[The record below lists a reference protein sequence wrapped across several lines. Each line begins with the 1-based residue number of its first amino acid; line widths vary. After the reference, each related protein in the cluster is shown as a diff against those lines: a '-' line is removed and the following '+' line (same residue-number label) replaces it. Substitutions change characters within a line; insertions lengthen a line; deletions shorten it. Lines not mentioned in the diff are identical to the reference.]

1 MADGSINIRV
11 DADTKRAQSELSR
24 LEKSLEKTAAA
35 LEKTTT
41 EKNAIAE
48 QLEAARSKAQE
59 TRDAIAEI
67 KAEISENARAM
78 GVNGKNIDATEF
90 AARQQAQKE
99 MQYELAQQERLLA
112 SQEKSVSRL
121 EAQETKISQ
130 KLSQQTAEYEK
141 QKAAVADLRTRLM
154 QTGGQA
160 MEKIKAG
167 AENVSQS
174 FKSGLKWLLKW
185 GIGIRSLFVL
195 VRKIRNGIKEGF
207 SAYTEKDPETKANI
221 DSLKASLNG
230 LKLAWGAAFA
240 PIVNAVT
247 PLLQKLIEWLTAA
260 ANAVS
265 KFIAL
270 LGGKSSYKK
279 VVANMNSVA
288 SSASGASS
296 AVDEAKRSVMGFD
309 ELNKL
314 DSNSSSG
321 SGGGSG
327 GGSSNLGD
335 VVEEALDI
343 ADGSFLSNL
352 ALSVKDVLFDWSDLN
367 AEQIAQK
374 AISGLSTLLG
384 AGVGF
389 MIGGVPGAIVGALL
403 GLTLS
408 LVANAVI
415 FDHDGVL
422 SPEELASTIE
432 IALNGLVGGLI
443 GFALGGPGGA
453 LIGATIG
460 TGITLLVKAVKPL
473 MGETGSQILSDIC
486 DGLTYG
492 IGGGAGA
499 ALGFA
504 VGGPAGAAIGLIAGL
519 GITFIVKKI
528 KANIGDNSR
537 GQYKDTASW
546 FICGV
551 LGLPTNAEW
560 IEYGKKAIEWLFE
573 GFDGLAEE
581 LHWLIGEPLENFFE
595 VDVPKAV
602 EWFKELGPKAV
613 EWLWQGFDGFTEE
626 LHWIIADPIE
636 RFVEWLTGWWESL
649 SLSPFHIPHPV
660 FEWTYTEAEGL
671 LKKAME
677 FVGLP
682 PSIPHLSISWLARGG
697 IVDGATL
704 FGAGEAGR
712 EAIMPL
718 EHNTGWIRELAEQIL
733 GFMESRYSG
742 AMVGMPAMAMGGVVP
757 PRAVSGT
764 VAGFSEDDIA
774 RLVSGIQSALTGKDG
789 QTVIENKVY
798 LDGKQ
803 IADAVT
809 KWQRRNDRSW
819 GA

>member
-1 MADGSINIRV
+1 MADGSISIRV
-11 DADTKRAQSELSR
+11 DAETKRAQSELSK

-35 LEKTTT
+35 MEKTTT
-41 EKNAIAE
+41 EKNAIAD
-48 QLEAARSKAQE
+48 QLEAARAKAQE

-67 KAEISENARAM
+67 KAEMSENTRAM
-78 GVNGKNIDATEF
+78 GTNGKNIDAEEF
-90 AARQQAQKE
+90 AARQQGQKE
-99 MQYELAQQERLLA
+99 LQYELAQQERLLA
-112 SQEKSVSRL
+112 SQEKSVSKL
-121 EAQETKISQ
+121 EAQETKITQ
-130 KLSQQTAEYEK
+130 KLTQQTAEYDK
-141 QKAAVADLRTRLM
+141 QKAAVADLRSRLM
-154 QTGGQA
+154 QTGSQA

-185 GIGIRSLFVL
+185 GLGIRSLFIL

-207 SAYTEKDPETKANI
+207 RKKKKKDPETKANI
-221 DSLKASLNG
+221 DALKASLNG
-230 LKLAWGAAFA
+230 LKLAWGTAFA
-240 PIVNAVT
+240 PIVNLVT

-270 LGGKSSYKK
+270 LCGKSSYKK

-288 SSASGASS
+288 SSASGAGS
-296 AVDEAKRSVMGFD
+296 AVEEAKKQIMGFD
-309 ELNKL
+309 EINRL
-314 DSNSSSG
+314 DSDSSSGG

-327 GGSSNLGD
+327 SGNLGD

-415 FDHDGVL
+415 FDHDGIL
-422 SPEELASTIE
+422 SPEELISTIE

-473 MGETGSQILSDIC
+473 IGERGNQILSDIC

-499 ALGFA
+499 ALGFT
-504 VGGPAGAAIGLIAGL
+504 VGGPAGAAIGLLAGL
-519 GITFIVKKI
+519 GITFVVKKI
-528 KANIGDNSR
+528 KASIGENSR

-551 LGLPTNAEW
+551 LGLPTNDQW
-560 IEYGKKAIEWLFE
+560 IEYAKKAVEWLFE

-581 LHWLIGEPLENFFE
+581 LHWVIGEPLEKFFE

-602 EWFKELGPKAV
+602 EWFKELGPKAI
-613 EWLWQGFDGFTEE
+613 EWLWRGFDGFTDE

-636 RFVEWLTGWWESL
+636 RFVEWLTGWWDSL

-660 FEWTYTEAEGL
+660 FEWTYSEAEGL

-682 PSIPHLSISWLARGG
+682 PSIPHLNISWMARGG

-704 FGAGEAGR
+704 IGAGEAGR

-733 GFMESRYSG
+733 GVMESRYAG
-742 AMVGMPAMAMGGVVP
+742 AMIGMPAMAMGGVVP
-757 PRAVSGT
+757 PRAVSWAS
-764 VAGFSEDDIA
+764 AGFSEEDIA
-774 RLVSGIQSALTGKDG
+774 RLVSGIQSALTGRDG
-789 QTVIENKVY
+789 QTVIENKIY

-803 IADAVT
+803 ITDAVT